1 MEGLTFGTLRY
12 IIYFGLFFVELL
24 IFNWLTIPAAFSF
37 VTCVNSTWKK
47 VSSIIEFLKKSNLR
61 VNISKGNCH
70 NKTYLFELTRKK
82 EFGCH
87 QSLSHQ
93 VRF

>member
-47 VSSIIEFLKKSNLR
+47 VSSIIEF
-61 VNISKGNCH
+61 
-70 NKTYLFELTRKK
+70 
-82 EFGCH
+82 
-87 QSLSHQ
+87 
-93 VRF
+93 